1 MIQKGLIVSCQAEA
15 NSAFN
20 NPHSIV
26 NFAKEAERGGAVGV
40 RIKGINNIKS
50 VYDEISIPIIGLT
63 KTHFSDGSV
72 WITSSHLDVE
82 KIKNSGAQYIASDA
96 TGRGGY
102 KNLKSICKNNN
113 IIGDISDISQA
124 KKALECGCIALATSL
139 NGYTPSCNVN
149 MDSPNYKLLEDLVK
163 TFPQIPIV
171 AEGRFWERDQVK
183 KAFDIGV
190 HNVVVGTAITR
201 PHLIVMR
208 LRGY

>member
-1 MIQKGLIVSCQAEA
+1 MLKKGLIVSCQAEA

-20 NPHSIV
+20 NPNSIV

-40 RIKGINNIKS
+40 RIKGLNNIKCVS
-50 VYDEISIPIIGLT
+50 DEVSIPIIGIT

-72 WITSSHLDVE
+72 WITPPNSDLDS
-82 KIKNSGAQYIASDA
+82 IITSGAQYIASDA

-102 KNLKSICKNNN
+102 ENLKIMCKNND
-113 IIGDISDISQA
+113 IIGDIASIDQA
-124 KKALECGCIALATSL
+124 EEALKCGCIALATSL
-139 NGYTPSCNVN
+139 SGYTPNCNVD
-149 MDSPNYKLLEDLVK
+149 MDLPNFTLLKELIKKFPK
-163 TFPQIPIV
+163 TPII
-171 AEGRFWERDQVK
+171 AEGRYWERDQVK
-183 KAFDIGV
+183 KAFDMGA

>member
-1 MIQKGLIVSCQAEA
+1 MVQKGLIVSCQAEA

-20 NPHSIV
+20 NHLSIV

-40 RIKGINNIKS
+40 RIKGIDNIKH
-50 VYDEISIPIIGLT
+50 VFDEISIPIIGLT

-72 WITSSHLDVE
+72 WITPPNSDIE
-82 KIKNSGAQYIASDA
+82 KIKTSGAEYIASDA

-102 KNLKSICKNNN
+102 ENLKMMCKNND
-113 IIGDISDISQA
+113 IIGDISNISQA
-124 KKALECGCIALATSL
+124 EKALECGCISLATSL
-139 NGYTPSCNVN
+139 SGYTPSCNVN
-149 MDSPNYKLLEDLVK
+149 MDSPNFELLEDLVK
-163 TFPQIPIV
+163 LFPQVPII
-171 AEGRFWERDQVK
+171 AEGRFWERDQVE
-183 KAFDIGV
+183 KAFDIGA

>member
-40 RIKGINNIKS
+40 RIKGISNIKS
-50 VYDEISIPIIGLT
+50 VYNEISIPIIGLT

-72 WITSSHLDVE
+72 WITPKLTDGL
-82 KIKNSGAQYIASDA
+82 KNSGTRYIATDA

-102 KNLKSICKNNN
+102 DNLKSICKNNN
-113 IIGDISDISQA
+113 VIGDISDISQA
-124 KKALECGCIALATSL
+124 KKALESGCIALATSL
-139 NGYTPSCNVN
+139 SGYTPKCNVD
-149 MDSPNYKLLEDLVK
+149 MDSPNFKLLEDLIK
-163 TFPQIPIV
+163 EYPQTPII
-171 AEGRFWERDQVK
+171 AEGRFWERNQVK
-183 KAFDIGV
+183 RAFDIGA

-201 PHLIVMR
+201 PHLTVMR